1 MAQLLVGPDS
11 VTVQLGPWEQLGSFQ
26 RTFSFPRSAVESV
39 QVVDRP
45 WQAIRGLRVPGTG
58 LPAVVA
64 RGTWRYRGGKDFV
77 AVYGTKRRG
86 LLLELGVGPFARVL
100 VARR

>member
-45 WQAIRGLRVPGTG
+45 WQAIRQTPFLNSCAG
-58 LPAVVA
+58 
-64 RGTWRYRGGKDFV
+64 
-77 AVYGTKRRG
+77 RRN
-86 LLLELGVGPFARVL
+86 RS
-100 VARR
+100 